1 MEKFGQ
7 MARFGFIHLVATN
20 LSVWFR
26 MVIWDSA
33 HEWVHFVHL
42 HAQPDRPLQYG
53 GTPSPSA
60 LRLQGEFEEFCRF
73 RGCAP
78 LSAGHKDVEYD
89 Y

>member
-1 MEKFGQ
+1 MSLPQVVVEKFGQ

-60 LRLQGEFEEFCRF
+60 LQLQGEFVPPVR
-73 RGCAP
+73 
-78 LSAGHKDVEYD
+78 L
-89 Y
+89 